1 MEGCSPWGHK
11 ELDVTECLSM
21 NVCNTEIRCKGGCC
35 SYNLS
40 LHCLFSS
47 QGVDVASVSVISIKN
62 LTFYQE
68 AKQYTVIEILICNL
82 VAQKMSPMFL
92 ASEVKD
98 AQSCPTLCDHM
109 DYTVHGILQ
118 TRILQWVAF
127 PFFRGSS
134 QPRDRNQVSHIAG
147 RFFTS

>member
-1 MEGCSPWGHK
+1 M
-11 ELDVTECLSM
+11 
-21 NVCNTEIRCKGGCC
+21 
-35 SYNLS
+35 
-40 LHCLFSS
+40 
-47 QGVDVASVSVISIKN
+47 DVASVSVISIKN

-109 DYTVHGILQ
+109 DYTVHGIL
-118 TRILQWVAF
+118 
-127 PFFRGSS
+127 
-134 QPRDRNQVSHIAG
+134 
-147 RFFTS
+147 